1 MLDYASRIMQCS
13 APLPRY
19 HLTDTAGK
27 TLVRIKHTYSWP
39 VRLHGCIISPRTTR
53 TSPYLLDTLVYL
65 LSSRCSLHLLHCT
78 WSRFSSYGQLWT
90 LLLYVSRER
99 GVEEDE
105 RYLQILL
112 GQDVLTSSRWQV
124 REGVYR
130 YEGMG
135 MEISAFSFIIPSFW
149 LGS

>member
-1 MLDYASRIMQCS
+1 MAVSFLQERRVH
-13 APLPRY
+13 AP
-19 HLTDTAGK
+19 
-27 TLVRIKHTYSWP
+27 
-39 VRLHGCIISPRTTR
+39 ISF
-53 TSPYLLDTLVYL
+53 LDTLVYL

-90 LLLYVSRER
+90 LPLYVSRGR
-99 GVEEDE
+99 GIEEDE

-130 YEGMG
+130 YEGMD
-135 MEISAFSFIIPSFW
+135 MEISAFSFIIPSLR